1 MKLTGYNNQFVT
13 PVDHH
18 LAQAK
23 RDLDHLEWD
32 DPEFDIVNE
41 RLIQAYA
48 ALAAG
53 EAYYVRF

>member
-1 MKLTGYNNQFVT
+1 MKKTGYHNQHIT

-32 DPEFDIVNE
+32 DPEFDVVQARIV
-41 RLIQAYA
+41 
-48 ALAAG
+48 
-53 EAYYVRF
+53 EAYSMIARGESHVVSF

>member
-53 EAYYVRF
+53 EAYHVRF

>member
-32 DPEFDIVNE
+32 DPEFDAVQARIVE
-41 RLIQAYA
+41 AYA
-48 ALAAG
+48 IISRG
-53 EAYYVRF
+53 ESHFVHF